1 METFRLPPPP
11 FPFNASLEHT
21 RRLTASRCS
30 PPTLGVSNNYRIM
43 PKQELEFVPSLQ
55 LFGQSRASSPYT
67 VLAGPN
73 NSGKSLT
80 LRWLKASMGR
90 SAYFVG
96 TNRFYHVY
104 HLGTGLRDSNEL
116 DQFENTFHSHFND
129 ESHNHEHN
137 VFDLG
142 RILMG
147 LKDARRD
154 QLFELCGSLIG
165 SKFSLQKVETEND
178 LSPRYIDM
186 DGQNLSVGSTGTR
199 LLMTVLG
206 LCMDDRFN
214 TILID
219 EPELGLSP
227 KVQSALSGFLQD
239 SAQRKT
245 YFPHLTRVFVASHSS
260 LFLARADIT
269 NNYVVTKEA
278 KKINLSRVQT
288 IQDFHRLQFNLLGN
302 TLESMFFPSA
312 IVIVEGKTDFAY
324 LDRIIGL
331 RMAGRRVTVISSG
344 GDVKKKVYALKE
356 TLGDL
361 ERSPFRSRVFV
372 VLDKVHQAG
381 LSDEL
386 TRMGVAPEN
395 IVVWPKNGIEYYY
408 PESIMQAV
416 YSCSPE
422 QLEDIQI
429 AGDVVSLNGIS
440 KTKSDLANEVIRQLS
455 TATAYPEPL
464 ESRLLTP
471 LQKSID

>member
-1 METFRLPPPP
+1 
-11 FPFNASLEHT
+11 
-21 RRLTASRCS
+21 
-30 PPTLGVSNNYRIM
+30 M

-55 LFGQSRASSPYT
+55 LFGQARTSSPYT

-80 LRWLKASMGR
+80 LRWLKSTMGR

-104 HLGTGLRDSNEL
+104 HLSTGLRDSNEL
-116 DQFENTFHSHFND
+116 DQFESTFNSHFND

-142 RILMG
+142 RILQG
-147 LKDARRD
+147 LKDSRRD

-165 SKFSLQKVETEND
+165 SKFSLQKVESGND

-206 LCMDDRFN
+206 LCMDDRFS

-227 KVQSALSGFLQD
+227 RVQAALSDFFQD
-239 SAQRKT
+239 STQRAK
-245 YFPHLTRVFVASHSS
+245 YFPHLARVFVASHSN

-269 NNYVVTKEA
+269 NNYIVTKES
-278 KKINLSRVQT
+278 KRISLNRVQA
-288 IQDFHRLQFNLLGN
+288 IQDFHKLQFNLLGN

-324 LDRIIGL
+324 LDRAIGI
-331 RMAGRRVTVISSG
+331 RMAGRRVTVFSSG

-356 TLGDL
+356 TFGDF

-372 VLDKVHQAG
+372 VLDKVHQSG

-386 TRMGVAPEN
+386 IRMGVPPEN
-395 IVVWPKNGIEYYY
+395 IVVWPKNGIEFYY
-408 PESIMQAV
+408 PSSIMQAI
-416 YSCSPE
+416 YSCAPD
-422 QLEDIQI
+422 QLDGIQI
-429 AGDVVSLNGIS
+429 NGDVVSLNGIS
-440 KTKSDLANEVIRQLS
+440 KSKNDLATEVIKQLNDGVV
-455 TATAYPEPL
+455 YPTEVESKLLLPL
-464 ESRLLTP
+464 KLAIE
-471 LQKSID
+471 